1 MFTPRNALLL
11 GLIFVVIGA
20 IYILVQGH
28 DRTID
33 LTGAVLL
40 LMLGVAMS
48 LGFGV
53 MLRGS
58 EEL

>member
-20 IYILVQGH
+20 IYVLVQGH
-28 DRTID
+28 DHTID